1 MSKEIYS
8 VIKQRIL
15 SGEYASGEIIKE
27 KNLAEE
33 LDVSRTPI
41 RENLAR
47 LEWEKLVTIIPRAGA
62 MVAPIEL
69 NLVKEA
75 YQVRFVLDGY
85 LGRLAIA
92 RITREQIQELEA
104 LKAQCEGY
112 VNEGT
117 QEDLNNISNKVR
129 AVLGKAANNKTL
141 FELSEMLFNITLRVW
156 YSITED
162 DEHSEL
168 ANALI
173 SEIDALI
180 KACKDKDANAAEKAM
195 QDAVV
200 YYTEKLKKTF

>member
-1 MSKEIYS
+1 MSKDIYS
-8 VIKQRIL
+8 VIKKRIL
-15 SGEYASGEIIKE
+15 SGAYESGEIIKE
-27 KNLAEE
+27 KSLAEE

-85 LGRLAIA
+85 LGRLAVA
-92 RITREQIQELEA
+92 RVTEEQIKKLEA
-104 LKAQCEGY
+104 LRAECEGY
-112 VNEGT
+112 ISEGT
-117 QEDLNNISNKVR
+117 QEDLNNVANEVR
-129 AVLGKAANNKTL
+129 IVLGKAANNKTL
-141 FELSEMLFNITLRVW
+141 FELSDMLFNITLRVW

-168 ANALI
+168 AQSLI
-173 SEIDALI
+173 NEIDAII
-180 KACKDKDANAAEKAM
+180 KAFKDKDADAAEKAM
-195 QDAVV
+195 QDAIT